1 MNEIDPVWRGVELLI
16 RSGTG
21 VRATD
26 AGLTL
31 STKARAVL
39 VRHDQAARRAR
50 LRRPGN
56 RPGESRLSPPGPS
69 RSPSRISTRLAKAE
83 TVRDTQDGPGQRFGH
98 FADLPRTRQPP
109 AG

>member
-31 STKARAVL
+31 PTKARAVL

-69 RSPSRISTRLAKAE
+69 RSPSTRLDAS
-83 TVRDTQDGPGQRFGH
+83 R
-98 FADLPRTRQPP
+98 PRT
-109 AG
+109 